1 MQQCSSVPVVQWR
14 LLCRDCRGWC
24 SAQCPPRRHTKGT
37 HGSTLLH
44 IVTESKLN
52 NQRRKFQEWSSREG
66 TRKKSVENSV
76 LFVTFRL

>member
-37 HGSTLLH
+37 HDCTLLDT
-44 IVTESKLN
+44 VTEIVNLII
-52 NQRRKFQEWSSREG
+52 
-66 TRKKSVENSV
+66 SVENFKNGRHVREPV